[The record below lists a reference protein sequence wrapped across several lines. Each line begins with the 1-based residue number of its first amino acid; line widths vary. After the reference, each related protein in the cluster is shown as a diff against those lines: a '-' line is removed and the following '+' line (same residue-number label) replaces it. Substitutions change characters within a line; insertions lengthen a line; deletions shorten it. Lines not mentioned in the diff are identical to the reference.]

1 MVDGSAA
8 APLRSRLRTALLAA
22 LKTRD
27 SIAISAFR
35 SAQAAIDN
43 AEAADPSAA
52 PAPQLGTIAGGVAGL
67 GAGEVAR
74 RRLCTEEV
82 VAIIRAEID
91 ERRLAALDYERG
103 GRDDAATRR
112 RAEADVLAR
121 FLDAGAA
128 P

>member
-1 MVDGSAA
+1 MADGSAA
-8 APLRSRLRTALLAA
+8 SPLRSRLRTALLAA

-52 PAPQLGTIAGGVAGL
+52 PAAQPGTIAGGVAGL
-67 GAGEVAR
+67 GAGEVTR
-74 RRLCTEEV
+74 RQLCAEEV
-82 VAIIRAEID
+82 VAIIRAEIE
-91 ERRLAALDYERG
+91 ERRHAAFEYERG
-103 GRDDAATRR
+103 GRDDAAARG

-121 FLDAGAA
+121 FLEAGAA